1 MNRIKRL
8 SLFCYFL
15 VQFINWVVSSSAFAT
30 VFEFDSD
37 GTATVYEAQDYLAP
51 IRHQKF
57 NRKPSLFHSS
67 EHFTKKFD
75 EYVVKAAEKYGID
88 QNLIH
93 AVIKAESA
101 YNPDAISTRG
111 AGGLMQLMPE
121 TAKQYGVKDIFSPAD
136 NINGGTKYL
145 RFLIDKYSGDISLV
159 IAAYNAGEGA
169 VDKYDGM
176 PPYRE
181 TREYVERVSFFL
193 SGGFE

>member
-1 MNRIKRL
+1 
-8 SLFCYFL
+8 
-15 VQFINWVVSSSAFAT
+15 
-30 VFEFDSD
+30 
-37 GTATVYEAQDYLAP
+37 
-51 IRHQKF
+51 
-57 NRKPSLFHSS
+57 
-67 EHFTKKFD
+67 
-75 EYVVKAAEKYGID
+75 
-88 QNLIH
+88 
-93 AVIKAESA
+93 
-101 YNPDAISTRG
+101 
-111 AGGLMQLMPE
+111 MQLMPE